1 MLKEETIALKLG
13 EMEQDFTIQLKRSST
28 CLRNGDEEGS
38 KRWSDEALKT
48 SKCINNLLK
57 FVR

>member
-13 EMEQDFTIQLKRSST
+13 EMEQYFTIQLKRSST

-48 SKCINNLLK
+48 AKNIENLLK